1 MIIRIDGSGWIQC
14 ATAAVLIAAPGA
26 LCAGVDASESPA
38 LRAHLTVGQRL
49 GFVFSRTT
57 SLTIPG
63 EHETAG
69 RISGTSQYEVTNVGA
84 EEVTLKTAYRLDG
97 DKTYTDPTRLRLD
110 GSSYCSGDKCQANTD
125 GSSIL
130 YNRTMLGEPP
140 AKLVVGASWKAP
152 ITQPWELGPKGV
164 QTVTVVALSD
174 GGRQVMLRREGY
186 GDGES
191 IDGKGSA
198 KLHIDGKE
206 VRAEVAHLRTSWS
219 GYSVYRDGVLVSDE
233 LVTKSVVSVSA
244 TGIKPIQ
251 ATARQYVLMNAAPAE
266 IEGS

>member
-1 MIIRIDGSGWIQC
+1 MILAIDGSGWIQ
-14 ATAAVLIAAPGA
+14 AVAAAVLAVAPGA
-26 LCAGVDASESPA
+26 LNAGVDVSNSRA
-38 LRAHLTVGQRL
+38 LSAHLTLGQRL
-49 GFVFSRTT
+49 GFVFSRTN

-63 EHETAG
+63 ERESAG
-69 RISGTSQYEVTNVGA
+69 RISGTSQYVVSNVSA
-84 EEVTLKTAYRLDG
+84 DEVTLKTAYRLDG

-110 GSSYCSGDKCQANTD
+110 GGSYCSGDKCQANTD

-130 YNRTMLGEPP
+130 YNRTMLGQPP
-140 AKLVVGASWKAP
+140 AKLVVGESWKAP
-152 ITQPWELGPKGV
+152 IAQPWELGPKGM
-164 QTVTVVALSD
+164 QTVTVVALND

-206 VRAEVAHLRTSWS
+206 VRADVTHLHTTWS

-233 LVTKSVVSVSA
+233 LVTKSIVSVSA
-244 TGIKPIQ
+244 TDIKPIQ
-251 ATARQYVLMNAAPAE
+251 GTARQYVLMNAAPPE
-266 IEGS
+266 IEG